1 MVSSLLDFFHV
12 FVSDMGYQVHLVVVV
27 VVVVLVDEV
36 NEVVVEEEVS
46 EEGAVG
52 VAVCTCGLLF
62 PDFH

>member
-1 MVSSLLDFFHV
+1 
-12 FVSDMGYQVHLVVVV
+12 MGYQVHLVVVV

-36 NEVVVEEEVS
+36 NEVVLEEEVS